1 MFYLI
6 HETLSIYK
14 YLQIVM
20 KEDTESAKI
29 LGEEFDNAL
38 SEELSE
44 SENSEQKLTENEN
57 NEEEEEEEE
66 NLNKEAETESSG
78 KDVNKEE
85 IDDDIDLD
93 VGSLPGVGPISKKR
107 LVDSGIYTVMDIA
120 VRGASEIAD
129 VTSWDLSKAEDL
141 SRKARE
147 KLVELGKLEDEFVTA
162 SELHTRRIKIDKIST
177 GTESLDDLLG
187 GGIETQGITEFY
199 GEFGT
204 GKTQICNTLCVM
216 SQLPKEVG
224 GLKTSDRK
232 IGVIFVD
239 TEGTFRPDRIIEIA
253 KTRGFENP
261 ESFNDNIFVA
271 KAYNSAHQEIIVQR
285 ATQEIRNKKAEGID
299 IRLMIV
305 DSIVAHFRAEF
316 LGRGTLSARQQRLN
330 KFVHLL
336 LRVAETHDIAV
347 VGTNQV
353 HASPD
358 SYFGDPI
365 RPTGGHVLGHTSTY
379 RIYVKKAGKN
389 RIARMV
395 DSPSHPD
402 REVLYTLNEKG
413 IDDPESATKTK
424 KK

>member
-1 MFYLI
+1 M
-6 HETLSIYK
+6 E
-14 YLQIVM
+14 
-20 KEDTESAKI
+20 EDTESTKI
-29 LGEEFDNAL
+29 MGEEFDNAL
-38 SEELSE
+38 SEELYE
-44 SENSEQKLTENEN
+44 TENSEQKLTENEN
-57 NEEEEEEEE
+57 NEEEES
-66 NLNKEAETESSG
+66 LNKEAEIESSG
-78 KDVNKEE
+78 EEEKSLNKEAEIESSGEEENVNKEE
-85 IDDDIDLD
+85 TDDDIDLD

-107 LVDSGIYTVMDIA
+107 LVDSGIYTVMDVA

-129 VTSWDLSKAEDL
+129 VTSWDLNKAEDL

-147 KLVELGKLEDEFVTA
+147 RLVELGKLEDEFVTA

-177 GTESLDDLLG
+177 GTESLDDLLA

-216 SQLPKEVG
+216 SQLPKELG
-224 GLKTSDRK
+224 GLKTNDRK

-305 DSIVAHFRAEF
+305 DSVVAHFRAEF

-365 RPTGGHVLGHTSTY
+365 KPTGGHVLGHTSTY
-379 RIYVKKAGKN
+379 RIYVRKAGKN

-402 REVLYTLNEKG
+402 REVVYCLNEKG
-413 IDDPESATKTK
+413 VDDPESGPKTK

>member
-1 MFYLI
+1 M
-6 HETLSIYK
+6 
-14 YLQIVM
+14 
-20 KEDTESAKI
+20 
-29 LGEEFDNAL
+29 
-38 SEELSE
+38 
-44 SENSEQKLTENEN
+44 
-57 NEEEEEEEE
+57 
-66 NLNKEAETESSG
+66 
-78 KDVNKEE
+78 DV
-85 IDDDIDLD
+85 
-93 VGSLPGVGPISKKR
+93 
-107 LVDSGIYTVMDIA
+107 A

-129 VTSWDLSKAEDL
+129 VTSWDLAKSEDL

-147 KLVELGKLEDEFVTA
+147 KLVELGKLEDDFITA
-162 SELHTRRIKIDKIST
+162 SELHSRRINIDRIST

-187 GGIETQGITEFY
+187 GGVETQGITEFY

-216 SQLPKEVG
+216 SQLPKESG
-224 GLKTSDRK
+224 GLKKGDRK
-232 IGVIFVD
+232 VGVIYVD

-261 ESFNDNIFVA
+261 ESFNENIFVA

-285 ATQEIRNKKAEGID
+285 ATREIRNKQSEGID
-299 IRLMIV
+299 IKLMIV
-305 DSIVAHFRAEF
+305 DSVVAHFRAEF

-336 LRVAETHDIAV
+336 LRVAETHNIAV

-365 RPTGGHVLGHTSTY
+365 KPTGGHVLGHTSTY
-379 RIYVKKAGKN
+379 RIYVRKAGKN

-402 REVLYTLNEKG
+402 REVVYSLNEKG
-413 IDDPESATKTK
+413 VDDPESSTKTK

>member
-1 MFYLI
+1 M
-6 HETLSIYK
+6 E
-14 YLQIVM
+14 
-20 KEDTESAKI
+20 EDTESTKI
-29 LGEEFDNAL
+29 MGEEFDNAL
-38 SEELSE
+38 SEELYE
-44 SENSEQKLTENEN
+44 TENSEQKVTENEN
-57 NEEEEEEEE
+57 NEEENLNKEAEIENNEEEE
-66 NLNKEAETESSG
+66 NLNKEAEIENNG
-78 KDVNKEE
+78 EENVKKEE
-85 IDDDIDLD
+85 TDDEIDLD

-107 LVDSGIYTVMDIA
+107 LVDSGIYTVMDVA

-129 VTSWDLSKAEDL
+129 VTSWDLNKAEDL

-147 KLVELGKLEDEFVTA
+147 KLVELGKLEDDFITA
-162 SELHTRRIKIDKIST
+162 TELHSRRINIDKIST
-177 GTESLDDLLG
+177 GVESLDDLLG

-216 SQLPKEVG
+216 SQLPKELG
-224 GLKTSDRK
+224 GLKKSDK
-232 IGVIFVD
+232 KVGVIYVD

-261 ESFNDNIFVA
+261 ESFNENIFVA

-285 ATQEIRNKKAEGID
+285 ATREIRNKLAEGID

-305 DSIVAHFRAEF
+305 DSVVAHFRAEF

-336 LRVAETHDIAV
+336 LRVAETHNIAV

-365 RPTGGHVLGHTSTY
+365 KPTGGHVLGHTSTY
-379 RIYVKKAGKN
+379 RIYLRKAGKN

-402 REVLYTLNEKG
+402 REVVYSLNEKG
-413 IDDPESATKTK
+413 VDDPESSTKTK